1 MALTAGHNQDDHDSA
16 PPLKVVNKKK
26 RKSPEDHQNEG
37 EQATSSPVKSKKRD
51 SAKEDSKKVTF
62 NEKLDYNEPE
72 KKKRRKESG
81 ENDAGESAEG
91 EGEANGK
98 KKLNNKQLKKLK
110 QKRKDAKK
118 RKGEAKRQKKLEEGV
133 VTPQKHRD
141 FATDL
146 NEYLEQWE
154 EDKNSNSNEK
164 KWKFNKVLQE
174 WALQH
179 CLQKQLVSS
188 ELFKRLTPYIAT
200 VQGKAKER
208 LVTVLEEV
216 MNREDETVPE
226 TAEGDDGETL
236 AILRSIE
243 KKRAKRLLPLLT
255 A

>member
-1 MALTAGHNQDDHDSA
+1 MVLTAGTASNQTENDSA
-16 PPLKVVNKKK
+16 PLKVVNKKK
-26 RKSPEDHQNEG
+26 RKSPDEDH
-37 EQATSSPVKSKKRD
+37 SSSTVKQKSESK
-51 SAKEDSKKVTF
+51 EESKKVKF
-62 NEKLDYNEPE
+62 NEKVEYSEPE
-72 KKKRRKESG
+72 KKKRRQSSSD
-81 ENDAGESAEG
+81 ENDKSAAGDSSADDGEES
-91 EGEANGK
+91 GK

-110 QKRKDAKK
+110 QKRKEAKK

-146 NEYLEQWE
+146 TEYLQQWE
-154 EDKNSNSNEK
+154 DDMRKLNSSEK

-188 ELFKRLTPYIAT
+188 ELFKKLTPYIAT

-208 LVTVLEEV
+208 LVTVLQEV
-216 MNREDETVPE
+216 MNREDEAVPE
-226 TAEGDDGETL
+226 TTEGDEGETL

-255 A
+255 SE